1 MWYRTTLPPQL
12 MPLFY
17 LNSSIPS
24 LVVVHS
30 EGVTLTLTPDEG
42 TTLNISQSSECSR
55 RSKCT
60 VCTGTGLKKSCSRA
74 GSDYVV
80 LLTDPKAAVNMVFTC
95 TKPEEVFTV
104 EVVRGIGKNSL

>member
-1 MWYRTTLPPQL
+1 MWYRTTLPPEL

-24 LVVVHS
+24 LVVVLS
-30 EGVTLTLTPDEG
+30 EGVTLTLTPDQG
-42 TTLNISQSSECSR
+42 TTLNVSQSSER
-55 RSKCT
+55 GRGSKST

-80 LLTDPKAAVNMVFTC
+80 LLTDPKAAVNMKFTC

-104 EVVRGIGKNSL
+104 EVVREIGKNSL

>member
-1 MWYRTTLPPQL
+1 

-30 EGVTLTLTPDEG
+30 EGVTLTLTPDQG
-42 TTLNISQSSECSR
+42 TTLNISQSSERSR
-55 RSKCT
+55 GSTCT
-60 VCTGTGLKKSCSRA
+60 VCTGTGLKKSCSRP

-80 LLTDPKAAVNMVFTC
+80 LLTDHKAAVNMVFTC

-104 EVVRGIGKNSL
+104 EVVREIRKNSI